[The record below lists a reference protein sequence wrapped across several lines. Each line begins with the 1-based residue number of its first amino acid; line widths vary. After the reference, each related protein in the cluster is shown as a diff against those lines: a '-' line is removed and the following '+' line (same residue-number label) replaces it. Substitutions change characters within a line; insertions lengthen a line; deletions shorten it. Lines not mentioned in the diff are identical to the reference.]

1 MSDAPQAVGKQSEFL
16 LMNSKVEH
24 VHKPSQRPS
33 RRRGRSGRGRG
44 DVARDEA
51 GKPPPADVGGVFCGS
66 GVNEFKCI
74 HELAL
79 TSQRGRGAAVA
90 VGDVVRAR
98 GVGLLLRLPVS
109 CSARGECSGPP
120 GLTYCSAFHLDMRW
134 VVLSLSLSLSPSLS
148 PCLWRIPLY
157 VVQFAGVQILAHL

>member
-1 MSDAPQAVGKQSEFL
+1 
-16 LMNSKVEH
+16 MNTCT
-24 VHKPSQRPS
+24 S
-33 RRRGRSGRGRG
+33 RATSRAGEEAGAERG

-79 TSQRGRGAAVA
+79 TSQQGEGVAEA

-109 CSARGECSGPP
+109 CSAKGEGK
-120 GLTYCSAFHLDMRW
+120 
-134 VVLSLSLSLSPSLS
+134 
-148 PCLWRIPLY
+148 
-157 VVQFAGVQILAHL
+157 